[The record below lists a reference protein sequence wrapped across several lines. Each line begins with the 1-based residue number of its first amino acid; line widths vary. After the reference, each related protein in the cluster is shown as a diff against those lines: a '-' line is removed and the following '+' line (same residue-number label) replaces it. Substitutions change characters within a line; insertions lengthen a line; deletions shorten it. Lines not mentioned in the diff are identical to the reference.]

1 VKVSVKGGGDV
12 PVHTRK
18 ACEGVEA

>member
-1 VKVSVKGGGDV
+1 MTVSVKGGEV
-12 PVHTRK
+12 VSVHARK

>member
-1 VKVSVKGGGDV
+1 VKVSVKGGEVD

>member
-1 VKVSVKGGGDV
+1 VKVSVKGGEV

>member
-1 VKVSVKGGGDV
+1 VKVSVKGGEVV